1 MLIAT
6 AALALPPLF
15 FKPAEVISATN
26 AQCPPN
32 SIAEGF
38 VVLDVSLTERGQVV
52 EVGAL
57 RDIPSLTSAATSEV
71 QSWRFKPASQDGMV
85 QASAMTVAFVYRPP
99 VSVWKPPSFTPALPN
114 PGSRD
119 RKSTRLNSSH
129 RCISYA
135 VFCLKKKKNTQ
146 NTTDTTSYHE
156 KLNYMI

>member
-26 AQCPPN
+26 AQYPPN
-32 SIAEGF
+32 SIAEGV

-71 QSWRFKPASQDGMV
+71 QSWRFKPASQYGML
-85 QASAMTVAFVYRPP
+85 QASALTVAFVYRPP
-99 VSVWKPPSFTPALPN
+99 VSVWKRPSFPPALRN
-114 PGSRD
+114 P
-119 RKSTRLNSSH
+119 SSSATASLH
-129 RCISYA
+129 A
-135 VFCLKKKKNTQ
+135 
-146 NTTDTTSYHE
+146 
-156 KLNYMI
+156 